1 MSEKGIQTN
10 EAETN
15 LAQFEKEGKTAMLIS
30 VDNELRGVVAVA
42 IQLKILPNKLFKNFM
57 N

>member
-1 MSEKGIQTN
+1 MSEKGIRTN

-30 VDNELRGVVAVA
+30 VEKKESELMK
-42 IQLKILPNKLFKNFM
+42 LKQISLNLKKKEKLQCL
-57 N
+57 

>member
-30 VDNELRGVVAVA
+30 VDNELRGCRCS
-42 IQLKILPNKLFKNFM
+42 
-57 N
+57 